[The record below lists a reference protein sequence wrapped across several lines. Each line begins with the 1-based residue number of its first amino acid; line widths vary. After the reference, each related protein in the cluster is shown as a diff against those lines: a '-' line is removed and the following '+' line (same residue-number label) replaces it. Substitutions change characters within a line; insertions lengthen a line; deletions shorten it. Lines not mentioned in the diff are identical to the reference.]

1 MAHRWA
7 STLIKRLKSMSDTVV
22 QILLLPLG
30 VLMYGSGLLFWPIR
44 RLVRRTKVR
53 GKSLGFV
60 FLAQVGSYVAVA
72 CCSAFIKLEHFYY
85 WFIFLIELNVLFTI
99 AAVVALLRDAHYERN
114 RETSHGA

>member
-1 MAHRWA
+1 
-7 STLIKRLKSMSDTVV
+7 MSDTLL

-30 VLMYGSGLLFWPIR
+30 VLIYGSGLLFWPIR
-44 RLVRRTKVR
+44 RWVRRNKVR

-60 FLAQVGSYVAVA
+60 FLAQVVSYLAVA

-99 AAVVALLRDAHYERN
+99 AAVVALLRDVHYERN
-114 RETSHGA
+114 RGATHAA